1 MCLPRRTTCRL
12 SHHRTLVVCT
22 GTQGS
27 PVRSVPSQQGDPST
41 ASDSRGRLVL
51 HSARNSGNE
60 GQVYE
65 MFAGLTRLG
74 ARVVHHRN
82 AGIHA
87 SGHATRD
94 ELKLLETLRPQIF
107 VPVHGELSFL
117 TSHAASEA
125 GVNSVRV
132 FENESVSH
140 WRTGFFA
147 KRGVSLSDSIL
158 TENIE
163 ASAALGVRELEN
175 PFQRCRVAN
184 GTKGPGA
191 TVRSTGV
198 PKNGETMVRAL
209 EDWVRQELAL
219 LPAYTPP
226 AEYEAAAKMICRRF
240 LYQHTGKSRRSL
252 RVSGGVE

>member
-1 MCLPRRTTCRL
+1 MHGYPGEPLSALYRASKGTHPRL
-12 SHHRTLVVCT
+12 
-22 GTQGS
+22 QI
-27 PVRSVPSQQGDPST
+27 QED
-41 ASDSRGRLVL
+41 DLVL
-51 HSARNSGNE
+51 HSARKIPGNE
-60 GQVYE
+60 GRVYE

-94 ELKLLETLRPQIF
+94 ELKKLLETLRPQIF

-117 TSHAASEA
+117 TSHAALASEA

-132 FENESVSH
+132 FENGERFSLENGILRKEGSESLQ
-140 WRTGFFA
+140 RLYFDG
-147 KRGVSLSDSIL
+147 K
-158 TENIE
+158 NIG
-163 ASAALGVRELEN
+163 ASAALGVRERWKMS
-175 PFQRCRVAN
+175 FSGVVALQVER
-184 GTKGPGA
+184 KGLAA
-191 TVRSTGV
+191 TVHAQLAGV

-240 LYQHTGKSRRSL
+240 LYQHTGKKPTVLL